1 MKKLFYA
8 LLIVSSLNAS
18 AKISK
23 TKRTKSLLT
32 EKIEK
37 TFSKSLSKKDIK
49 LAKEEVL
56 KYKGK
61 AVPALINIMKN
72 EKFPEAQKVENCGFF
87 IGLHTK
93 HIQREALNKL
103 VNTLLKIDNI

>member
-1 MKKLFYA
+1 MDKEGVETRPIISGNFLNQPSVKLFK
-8 LLIVSSLNAS
+8 LN
-18 AKISK
+18 K
-23 TKRTKSLLT
+23 
-32 EKIEK
+32 
-37 TFSKSLSKKDIK
+37 
-49 LAKEEVL
+49 
-56 KYKGK
+56 
-61 AVPALINIMKN
+61 KN